1 MISEE
6 RVIRSEKIYEGK
18 VVTLRCHTVELD
30 GQRYGKREVVEHAG
44 GACIVC
50 FREDG
55 SIPFVRQ
62 YRIATKK
69 NLLELPAGF
78 IEHDENPMT
87 AALRELSEETGLE
100 ADSADFLL
108 EAYTSPGFTN
118 EKIYIF
124 MCENPKQGEQHLDET
139 EDLEVEYMQLDEAL
153 RMVKLGE
160 IIDAKTII
168 GFYAAKEMRD
178 KKDESS
184 N

>member
-30 GQRYGKREVVEHAG
+30 GQRYGKREVVEHG
-44 GACIVC
+44 GGSCMIA

-55 SIPFVRQ
+55 KIPFVRQ

-69 NLLELPAGF
+69 NLLELPAGL
-78 IEHDENPMT
+78 IEHNENPMK
-87 AALRELSEETGLE
+87 AAIRELSEETGLI
-100 ADSADFLL
+100 ADSAEFLV

-124 MCENPKQGEQHLDET
+124 MCENPKEGEAHPDES
-139 EDLEVEYMQLDEAL
+139 EDLEIEYMDLDEA
-153 RMVKLGE
+153 MHMITLGE
-160 IIDAKTII
+160 IVDAKTII
-168 GFYAAKEMRD
+168 ALYAAKEMR
-178 KKDESS
+178 KKHES
-184 N
+184 ND